1 MGRGAVEAKER
12 AEAVDISM
20 PEEMIQWVVAT
31 ELSLQVNMGVVDMKQ
46 GVVERIW
53 VGAMRREVEVEEMGQ
68 GAVSVVEN
76 KMVAEMILKVESAL
90 DLVVEDGGGEV
101 EKGLVHCQGSEERAV
116 GHNHQTGF

>member
-20 PEEMIQWVVAT
+20 PKEMIQWVVAT

-46 GVVERIW
+46 GVVEKIW